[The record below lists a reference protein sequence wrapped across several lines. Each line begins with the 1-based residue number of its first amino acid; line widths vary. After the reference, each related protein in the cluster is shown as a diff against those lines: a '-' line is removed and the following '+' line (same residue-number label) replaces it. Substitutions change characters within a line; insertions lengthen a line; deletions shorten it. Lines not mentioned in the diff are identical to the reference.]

1 VAQGVGPEFKHQYH
15 KKKKKDKKREAYD
28 DRITYNPYNL
38 SYYAGTQTYT
48 HEKTYTDASN

>member
-38 SYYAGTQTYT
+38 NYYAGTQTYT